1 MTQKRFC
8 LHFSNIYINRWYLQP
23 CYLLD
28 LMVEPSLFETI
39 FSYLDVRSIS
49 RLETCCTWLR
59 DMVVQTSI
67 YRDKFRSI
75 CRSNAEE
82 ERGGERRRKEEVVEA
97 DQSKLERSRRF
108 KRKLSE
114 YYYRYLVA
122 IVDIVVQIHKLHD

>member
-1 MTQKRFC
+1 M
-8 LHFSNIYINRWYLQP
+8 
-23 CYLLD
+23 
-28 LMVEPSLFETI
+28 EPSLFETI

-75 CRSNAEE
+75 CRSSEEE
-82 ERGGERRRKEEVVEA
+82 ERGGERRRKEDVVGA
-97 DQSKLERSRRF
+97 DQSKLERSRHF

-122 IVDIVVQIHKLHD
+122 IVDIVVQIHKFHD